1 MAAKKNTPL
10 TGRLLFNMRGGGARL
25 VGENDELLAW
35 ITEGDTGVGF
45 HGDRVE
51 VVRTQG
57 DRGRVVKLVKRVKD
71 TFVGSYQKD
80 REHTF
85 LAPDEPRMPFNILIK
100 SGGPSLPRQV
110 RAGDKIVVKLEPWTD
125 PRTAP
130 VGRII
135 ELLGGP
141 TDKGVDMLSIIRTHD
156 IATDFPAAC
165 EKEAASF
172 PDGIPQSEIA
182 RRVDC
187 RGQFVLTIDPDDAK
201 DHDDAISVERTATG
215 FRATVHIA
223 DVAHFVRPGTA
234 LDREARKRGNST
246 YLADRTIPMLPFR
259 LSADLCSLRA
269 GVDRLAHSV
278 FFEYTAQGKVK
289 KVSFAKTVICVHA
302 RLTYRQAYEMLQG
315 GKVAGFG
322 PDVAA
327 AVKTAWE
334 LASMLRRQRF
344 AAGSLEMDFPEVKVY
359 LDEMGRAER
368 IEKIVNDESHQLIE
382 EFMLAANEAV
392 AAEIK
397 NRPSLCVYRI
407 HEKPESERLNDFRQ
421 YAATL
426 GMKVGDLT
434 QRREVVRML
443 AAIKGRPDEH
453 RLKLEFLKSLKRAA
467 YAPDPVGHYGLA
479 KADYLH
485 FTSPIRR
492 YADLLAHRVLAR
504 ERVGGRKELEEVSK
518 HISETERT
526 SADAERD
533 SRTVKRLE
541 YFQRQLDSAK
551 PDEFAAFVSDVK
563 SHGLLIELPD
573 VDTVGFVPAVL
584 LPDGPYDFD
593 SPRLRFVNRRSK
605 QVFKLGDRFKVIVVR
620 VDNERRTMDFSIVK
634 GTHQTTATPAA
645 PTAPEPPARD
655 HRGLNRRQPERSRSG
670 ARQRENGAKKGARG
684 GRGRRRR

>member
-1 MAAKKNTPL
+1 
-10 TGRLLFNMRGGGARL
+10 MRGGGARL
-25 VGENDELLAW
+25 IGENDELLAW

-45 HGDRVE
+45 HGDQVE
-51 VVRTQG
+51 AVRTQG

-100 SGGPSLPRQV
+100 PGGVALPRQV
-110 RAGDKIVVKLEPWTD
+110 RVGDKIVVKLEPWTD
-125 PRTAP
+125 SETAP
-130 VGRII
+130 VGRIV

-165 EKEAASF
+165 DKEAAAF
-172 PDGIPQSEIA
+172 ADEIPQQEIK
-182 RRVDC
+182 RRKDC
-187 RGQFVLTIDPDDAK
+187 RGEFVLTIDPDDAK
-201 DHDDAISVERTATG
+201 DHDDAICVEKTATG
-215 FRATVHIA
+215 FRASVHIA
-223 DVAHFVRPGTA
+223 DVAHFVRPGSA
-234 LDREARKRGNST
+234 LDREARTRGNST

-278 FFEYTAQGKVK
+278 FFEYTAQGKLK
-289 KVSFAKTVICVHA
+289 KVSFAKTIIRVHA
-302 RLTYRQAYEMLQG
+302 RLTYKQAYALLKGE
-315 GKVAGFG
+315 KVAGFG
-322 PDVAA
+322 ADVAE
-327 AVKTAWE
+327 AVKTSWE
-334 LASMLRRQRF
+334 LASMLRKARF

-359 LDEMGRAER
+359 LDEMGRADR

-397 NRPSLCVYRI
+397 NRPALSVYRI
-407 HEKPESERLNDFRQ
+407 HEKPELERLNDFRQ

-426 GMKVGDLT
+426 GLKVSDLT

-467 YAPDPVGHYGLA
+467 YAVDPVGHYGLA

-492 YADLLAHRVLAR
+492 YADLLAHRTLAR
-504 ERVGGRKELEEVSK
+504 ERVGGRKELEEVAK

-541 YFQRQLDSAK
+541 YFQRQLDSEK

-573 VDTVGFVPAVL
+573 VDTVGFIPAVL

-593 SPRLRFVNRRSK
+593 SPRLRFVNRRSRL
-605 QVFKLGDRFKVIVVR
+605 VFKLGDRFKVIVVR
-620 VDNERRTMDFSIVK
+620 VDNERRTMDFSVVK
-634 GTHQTTATPAA
+634 GTHQTTATPA
-645 PTAPEPPARD
+645 PEPGTQRPKQQQQQRQQ
-655 HRGLNRRQPERSRSG
+655 RGKGPRNQQKERP
-670 ARQRENGAKKGARG
+670 KKG
-684 GRGRRRR
+684 GRGERRR